1 MASVHKMASAGAT
14 ACILQ
19 FLSCQRKV
27 FVGLVTALDR
37 KILKD
42 TVTKAAFVPNL
53 KTLVGVVTWFK

>member
-1 MASVHKMASAGAT
+1 MASVHKMASAGAM

-27 FVGLVTALDR
+27 FVGLVTALE
-37 KILKD
+37 
-42 TVTKAAFVPNL
+42 VTKAAFVPNL

>member
-19 FLSCQRKV
+19 FLSRQRKV
-27 FVGLVTALDR
+27 FAERYG
-37 KILKD
+37 ILKD
-42 TVTKAAFVPNL
+42 TGYRVTKAAFVPNL